1 MSIELSILPH
11 QDDFLMAIRKAF
23 EDINVRDGED
33 IHQNPLID
41 LEDGK
46 IKENINDLWNGY
58 EDLQAIPRQWCTRDE
73 DGYLGLDIRM
83 ETGTGK
89 TYCYTRMMYELNE
102 MYGFNKFIVLVPS
115 TPIKEGSKSFL
126 QADYSKHH
134 FADLYP
140 NKSLD
145 LSVLEPQKRAKGR
158 KMFPTAISEFARG
171 TSLEKNRFSV
181 LLMTS
186 GMLLSNATMAKDDYD
201 QTVLGNFT
209 QPYET
214 IRATRPIVIIDEPH
228 RFKKENK
235 AYKRLLKEIQ
245 PQCIIRFGAT
255 FPDKQGSKEKDY
267 NNLIFNLGS
276 SQAFN
281 QNLVK
286 GVETFMIDAEKE
298 NETKLKLM
306 DFKRSPKVCTFRDE
320 ETKKT
325 QEMAKGDNLSVFGE
339 EFSGITI
346 EEIGATSDEA
356 IKSGVTLSNGQILAK
371 GDIVYGGIY
380 TETYQELMLKQS
392 IINHL
397 ETEKE
402 NFLRGNKI
410 KTLSLYFIDSVRS
423 YREADGGAGHLRV
436 KFENMLSE
444 ALRKEIKS
452 IEDSEDGRLKEYKS
466 YLEASL
472 DDISKTNGGYFS
484 EDNSTSEEDIQN
496 EVDKILRDKEFLLN
510 FYDEQGN
517 WNTMRFIFSK
527 WTLKEGW
534 DNPNV
539 FQIVKLRSSG
549 SEISKLQE
557 VGRGLRLPV
566 DEKGRR
572 IADEQFYLRYLI
584 DYSEKGFASKLLG
597 EIQADTPGQSTS
609 IKKHL
614 AEIAKNR
621 SKTEDEIFVDMLTK
635 SYIDIEGNIK
645 PEKIDDLYNDYPEAI
660 ANLRP
665 NKVIDGNKKK
675 NFVKVRKERFAD
687 ISKLWKS
694 INQKY
699 YLKFEDIPEEE
710 LSDALYNI
718 LEGDVYRDTT
728 IDVKTRRTESVDG
741 EIVLRDRV
749 ANYYFAEDKIAY
761 GDFLKELNKQTGLSI
776 NTIHRTLCKFNN
788 DKGEIDKRLF
798 TGIGISL
805 VVRDFNQ
812 WLDEK
817 LLKKFSYKPLD
828 IDSKETSLTDYK
840 GEVLDQVSQ
849 GVLGIHRDDTVDVP
863 ERFIYDSVVYDSPK
877 ERQTLLKSDIDEVVV
892 FGKIPRRSI
901 QIPLF
906 IGGTTSPD
914 FMYVINS
921 DDGEVE
927 INFIVE
933 TKDMADDSGL
943 RRSEEYRIKS
953 AEKFFET
960 LKEEGLNVV
969 FKKQLKN
976 DDIVAMIKGI
986 TEIKLLEKENGL

>member
-11 QDDFLMAIRKAF
+11 QDDFLRAVRKAF
-23 EDINVRDGED
+23 ENIRILPSDDIY
-33 IHQNPLID
+33 QNPLID
-41 LEDGK
+41 LNDYQ
-46 IKENINDLWNGY
+46 IRENISDLWKGY
-58 EDLQAIPRQWCTRDE
+58 EGLSAIPKKWRTSDE
-73 DGYLGLDIRM
+73 DNYLGIDIRM

-89 TYCYTRMMYELNE
+89 TYCYTRMMYELNA
-102 MYGFNKFIVLVPS
+102 MYGFNKFIIVVPS
-115 TPIKEGSKSFL
+115 SPIKEGSKSFL
-126 QADYSKHH
+126 QADYCKRH
-134 FADLYP
+134 FSDLYP
-140 NKSLD
+140 NKSLN
-145 LSVLEPQKRAKGR
+145 LSILEPQKKTKGR

-171 TSLEKNRFSV
+171 TILEKNRFSV

-201 QTVLGNFT
+201 QTILGNFT

-214 IRATRPIVIIDEPH
+214 LSATKPIVILDEPH
-228 RFKKENK
+228 RFKKDK
-235 AYKRLLKEIQ
+235 QAYKRILEKIK

-255 FPDKQGSKEKDY
+255 FPDKKGGKEKDY

-286 GVETFMIDAEKE
+286 GVETFMIESEKE
-298 NETKLKLM
+298 NDCKIKLM
-306 DFKRSPKVCTFRDE
+306 SFKSRPKMCVFRDE
-320 ETKKT
+320 ITKKS
-325 QEMAKGDNLSVFGE
+325 QELILGDSLSVFGD

-346 EEIGATSDEA
+346 EEIGNTSDES
-356 IKSGVTLSNGQILAK
+356 IKKGVTLSNGQILAN

-392 IINHL
+392 IKNHL
-397 ETEKE
+397 ETERD

-423 YREADGGAGHLRV
+423 YRDENGGAGHLRV
-436 KFENMLSE
+436 KFENMLRD
-444 ALRKEIKS
+444 AFTKEINS
-452 IEDSEDGRLKEYKS
+452 IKNSSDPKLLEYKS
-466 YLEASL
+466 FLEASL
-472 DDISKTNGGYFS
+472 KDISKTNGGYFS
-484 EDNSTSEEDIQN
+484 EDNSTSEVDIQN

-510 FYDEQGN
+510 FHDDKGN

-572 IADEQFYLRYLI
+572 ISDEQFYLRYLI
-584 DYSEKGFASKLLG
+584 DYSEKGFANKLLG
-597 EIQADTPGQSTS
+597 EIQTDSPDKNTNV
-609 IKKHL
+609 KKYL
-614 AEIAKNR
+614 DKI
-621 SKTEDEIFVDMLTK
+621 SKIHNKSEDEIFIDMLK
-635 SYIDIEGNIK
+635 KGYIDFEGNIK
-645 PEKIDDLYNDYPEAI
+645 PEKIDDLYSEYPEAV
-660 ANLRP
+660 AGLKP

-675 NFVKVRKERFAD
+675 NSVSIRKDKFAD
-687 ISKLWKS
+687 ISNLWKT

-710 LSDALYNI
+710 LCDALYDI
-718 LEGDVYRDTT
+718 LKEDIYRDTT
-728 IDVKTRRTESVDG
+728 IGVKTIKTESVNG
-741 EIVLRDRV
+741 EVVLSDRV
-749 ANYYFAEDKIAY
+749 ANFYVVDDIIPY
-761 GDFLKELNKQTGLSI
+761 GEFLKEVNRQTGLSI
-776 NTIHRTLCKFNN
+776 NTIHKTLCKYNEQYRTIDPRLFSNVGITLLTREFNN
-788 DKGEIDKRLF
+788 
-798 TGIGISL
+798 
-805 VVRDFNQ
+805 
-812 WLDEK
+812 WLDEI

-828 IDSKETSLTDYK
+828 VESKETSLTDYN
-840 GEVLDQVSQ
+840 GDVLDNISQ
-849 GVLGIHRDDTVDVP
+849 GLLGIYRDDTAQVP

-877 ERQTLLKSDIDEVVV
+877 ERQTLLKSDIEEVVV
-892 FGKIPRRSI
+892 FGKIPRKSI

-906 IGGTTSPD
+906 TGGTTSPD

-921 DDGEVE
+921 NDGEYE

-933 TKDMADDSGL
+933 TKDMYDDKGL
-943 RRSEEYRIKS
+943 RRGEEYRIKS
-953 AEKFFET
+953 AEKFFQT
-960 LKEEGLNVV
+960 LKKNGLNVI

-986 TEIKLLEKENGL
+986 NN

>member
-11 QDDFLMAIRKAF
+11 QNDFLKAIQKAF
-23 EDINVRDGED
+23 EGIRILDAKEVY
-33 IHQNPLID
+33 QNPIID
-41 LEDGK
+41 LEDDQL
-46 IKENINDLWNGY
+46 KENINELWKGY
-58 EDLQAIPRQWCTRDE
+58 EDLQAIPKLWQTSD
-73 DGYLGLDIRM
+73 DDSYLGLDIRM

-102 MYGFNKFIVLVPS
+102 IYGFNKFIVIVPS
-115 TPIKEGSKSFL
+115 TPIREGSKSFL
-126 QADYSKHH
+126 QADYSKRH

-140 NKSLD
+140 NKSLN
-145 LSVLEPQKRAKGR
+145 LSILEAQKKAKGR
-158 KMFPTAISEFARG
+158 KMFPSAVSEFARG

-186 GMLLSNATMAKDDYD
+186 GMLLSNATMGKDDYD
-201 QTVLGNFT
+201 QTILGNFT
-209 QPYET
+209 QPYEALRET
-214 IRATRPIVIIDEPH
+214 KPIVIIDEPH

-235 AYKRLLKEIQ
+235 AYKRILEELK

-255 FPDKQGSKEKDY
+255 FPYKKKSNEKDY

-306 DFKRSPKVCTFRDE
+306 DFKKNPKICTFRDE
-320 ETKKT
+320 ESKKS
-325 QEMAKGDNLSVFGE
+325 QELVKGDNLSIFGE

-346 EEIGATSDEA
+346 EEIGKTSDES
-356 IKSGVTLSNGQILAK
+356 IKSGVTLSNGQVLAK

-423 YREADGGAGHLRV
+423 YRDEDGKEGHLRI
-436 KFENMLSE
+436 KFESFLSE
-444 ALRKEIKS
+444 AIKKK
-452 IEDSEDGRLKEYKS
+452 IEKIGNTKDKRLEEYKS

-472 DDISKTNGGYFS
+472 KEISKTNGGYFS
-484 EDNSTSEEDIQN
+484 EDNSTSEEDIRV
-496 EVDKILRDKEFLLN
+496 EVDKILRDKESLLN
-510 FYDEQGN
+510 FKDENGN

-549 SEISKLQE
+549 SETSKLQE

-572 IADEQFYLRYLI
+572 ISDEQFYLRYLI
-584 DYSEKGFASKLLG
+584 DYSERGFASKLLG
-597 EIQADTPGQSTS
+597 EIQDDVPGQSKNV
-609 IKKHL
+609 KKYLHV
-614 AEIAKNR
+614 IAKNHD
-621 SKTEDEIFVDMLTK
+621 TDEDSIFKIMINKD
-635 SYIDIEGNIK
+635 YIDFEGNIK
-645 PEKIDDLYNDYPEAI
+645 PDKRDALYADFPEVFP
-660 ANLRP
+660 NLKP
-665 NKVIDGNKKK
+665 NKVRDNEKKK
-675 NFVKVRKERFAD
+675 NYVKVRRDKFSQIR
-687 ISKLWKS
+687 KLWTT
-694 INQKY
+694 INKKY
-699 YLKFEDIPEEE
+699 YLRIDDISEEE
-710 LSDALYNI
+710 LMDALYTV

-728 IDVKTRRTESVDG
+728 IEVKTKRIDSVDG
-741 EIVLRDRV
+741 EIKISDKV
-749 ANYYFAEDKIAY
+749 ANNYFVKDKMNY
-761 GDFLKELNKQTGLSI
+761 GNFLKELNRQTGISI
-776 NTIHRTLCKFNN
+776 NIIHKTLCKFH
-788 DKGEIDKRLF
+788 DKYGEIDERLF
-798 TGIGISL
+798 SSVGITL
-805 VVRDFNQ
+805 TVREFNN

-817 LLKKFSYKPLD
+817 LLKKFSYKSLD
-828 IDSKETSLTDYK
+828 IESKETSLTDYNGDVVEK
-840 GEVLDQVSQ
+840 VSQ
-849 GVLGIHRDDTVDVP
+849 GVLGIHRDDSAVVP
-863 ERFIYDSVVYDSPK
+863 EKYIYDTVVFDSPK
-877 ERQTLLKSDIDEVVV
+877 ERTTLLSSNIDEVIV

-906 IGGTTSPD
+906 TGGTTSPD
-914 FMYVINS
+914 FMYVVNS
-921 DDGEVE
+921 ENGNYE

-933 TKDMADDSGL
+933 TKDMKDDKAL
-943 RRSEEYRIKS
+943 RREEEYRIQS

-960 LKEEGLNVV
+960 LKEDGVNVY
-969 FKKQLKN
+969 FKKQLQH

-986 TEIKLLEKENGL
+986 SRIEM

>member
-11 QDDFLMAIRKAF
+11 QEDFLKSLRKAF
-23 EDINVRDGED
+23 EDIRVINGES
-33 IHQNPLID
+33 IHQNPFID
-41 LEDGK
+41 LEDEK
-46 IKENINDLWNGY
+46 IKENINDLWKGY
-58 EDLQAIPRQWCTRDE
+58 EDLQAIPQRWRTRDE
-73 DGYLGLDIRM
+73 DGYLGIDIRM

-89 TYCYTRMMYELNE
+89 TYCYTRMIYELNE
-102 MYGFNKFIVLVPS
+102 MYGFNKFIVIVPS

-126 QADYSKHH
+126 QAGYSKRH

-186 GMLLSNATMAKDDYD
+186 GMLLSKATMAKDDYD
-201 QTVLGNFT
+201 QTILGNFT
-209 QPYET
+209 QPYKT
-214 IRATRPIVIIDEPH
+214 LRATKPIVIIDEPH

-235 AYKRLLKEIQ
+235 AYKRILEEIQ

-255 FPDKQGSKEKDY
+255 FPDKKGSKDKDY

-306 DFKRSPKVCTFRDE
+306 DFKRNPKKCTFRDE
-320 ETKKT
+320 ETRKT
-325 QEMAKGDNLSVFGE
+325 QEMIKGDNLSVFGE

-346 EEIGATSDEA
+346 EEIGPTSDEA
-356 IKSGVTLSNGQILAK
+356 IKSGVTLSNGQILARS
-371 GDIVYGGIY
+371 DIVYGGIY
-380 TETYQELMLKQS
+380 TETYQELMIKQS

-423 YREADGGAGHLRV
+423 YRDVDGGAGHLRV
-436 KFENMLSE
+436 KFEDMLSK

-452 IEDSEDGRLKEYKS
+452 IEDSEDERMREYKS

-472 DDISKTNGGYFS
+472 GDVSKTNGGYFS
-484 EDNSTSEEDIQN
+484 EDNSASEEDIQN

-510 FYDEQGN
+510 FHDKQGS

-584 DYSEKGFASKLLG
+584 DYSERGFASKLLG
-597 EIQADTPGQSTS
+597 EIQSDTPGQSMNVKS
-609 IKKHL
+609 YL
-614 AEIAKNR
+614 SEIAKNR
-621 SKTEDEIFVDMLTK
+621 SKTENEIFGEMLAK
-635 SYIDIEGNIK
+635 QYIDFEGNIQL
-645 PEKIDDLYNDYPEAI
+645 EKIDDLYADYPEAV

-665 NKVIDGNKKK
+665 NKIIDGNKKK
-675 NFVKVRKERFAD
+675 NFVKVRKDKFAD
-687 ISKLWKS
+687 ISKLWKF

-710 LSDALYNI
+710 LSEALYEV
-718 LEGDVYRDTT
+718 LKEDVYRDTT

-749 ANYYFAEDKIAY
+749 ANYYFVEDKVAY
-761 GDFLKELNKQTGLSI
+761 GDFLKELNRKIGVPI
-776 NTIHRTLCKFNN
+776 NTIHKTLCKFDQEN
-788 DKGEIDKRLF
+788 GEIDRRLF
-798 TGIGISL
+798 TTTGISL
-805 VVRDFNQ
+805 VVREFNK
-812 WLDEK
+812 WLDVK

-828 IDSKETSLTDYK
+828 VDSKETSLTDYN
-840 GEVLDQVSQ
+840 GEVVDQVSQ
-849 GVLGIHRDDTVDVP
+849 GVLGIHRDDSADVP

-877 ERQTLLKSDIDEVVV
+877 ERQTLLNSDIDEVVV

-906 IGGTTSPD
+906 TGGTTSPD
-914 FMYVINS
+914 FMYVINAE
-921 DDGEVE
+921 DGKVE
-927 INFIVE
+927 MNFIVE
-933 TKDMADDSGL
+933 TKDMVDDSGL

-976 DDIVAMIKGI
+976 DDIVAMIKG
-986 TEIKLLEKENGL
+986 LSSS